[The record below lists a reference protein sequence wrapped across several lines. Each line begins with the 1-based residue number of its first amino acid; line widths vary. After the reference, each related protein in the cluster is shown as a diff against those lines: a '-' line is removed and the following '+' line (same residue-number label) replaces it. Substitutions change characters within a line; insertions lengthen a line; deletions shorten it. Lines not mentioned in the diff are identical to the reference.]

1 MINMENKVFLVGA
14 KRSPIGKYLGSLKDV
29 HPVELGRK
37 VLTELL
43 EKTKVPVGKV
53 SEVIVGNILS
63 AGLGQGIA
71 RQISVKSGIPES
83 VPAYSL
89 NMVCGSGM
97 KAIMNGFSC
106 IRSGFDEIVV
116 AGGVESMS
124 QAPFLVSGKIR
135 DGIKMGDF
143 SLVDHMINDSL
154 TDAFGNMHMGITAEN
169 VAEKYGII
177 REKQDEF
184 SIASQQKAIEAVDSG
199 RFADEIIPIEIKV
212 KKETIVFDKD
222 EYPNRTSNME
232 KMAKLRPVF
241 KEGGTVTA
249 GNASGINDGASFT
262 IIASEKA
269 VKENNLPVMAEIIA
283 VGQGGVDPAYMGMG
297 PVPAIENA
305 LKMAEMDLSEIGLI
319 ELNEAFAAQSL
330 AVIGELSK
338 KYNVNEEKIMEITN
352 VNGGAI
358 ALGHPVGASG
368 NRIVVTLIHEM
379 IKRDVEY
386 GLASLCIGGGM
397 GTAII
402 LKRNR
407 KG

>member
-1 MINMENKVFLVGA
+1 MENKVFLVGA

-43 EKTKVPVGKV
+43 EKTKVPVEKV

-232 KMAKLRPVF
+232 KMAKLRPAF